1 MSTVAIIMV
10 LLFGLYIFRN
20 DGWRIIQAKRNGIET
35 DARISRIVEDKRTA
49 NGADYYRRFYYVT
62 FRTDNDLQNE
72 ARLLNPKRSLAAGS
86 TVRIKYLPER
96 NDYAVMTKATRI

>member
-1 MSTVAIIMV
+1 MSTVAIVMV
-10 LLFGLYIFRN
+10 LLFGLYIFMN

-35 DARISRIVEDKRTA
+35 DACISRIVEYKRTA

-72 ARLLNPKRSLAAGS
+72 AWLLNPKGRLVTGS
-86 TVRIKYLPER
+86 TVRIKYLPEK
-96 NDYAVMTKATRI
+96 NDYAVMTKVTRI